1 MLISDKEKLIRL
13 EERFQYDLKKYIDYT
28 IALNIDENDY
38 SSEYL
43 LIKLIYSFNCYERA
57 AENIKIDFIQS
68 NLKLYKIEIESCI
81 SESDEVRNAE
91 FVKDY
96 FSISRLK
103 SNLLDLEKKIVE
115 NREDDK
121 NIDIATTYCSII
133 DNAKLLND
141 KYPKCSWVKHI
152 DQGALTILF
161 ENNIY
166 LFSYYADTIKNLRN
180 LNMIPINKA
189 NSWWYQIK
197 PLDDKRIGKIFEQF
211 SIKMNQNVFI
221 SDILI
226 ESAGLGIE
234 KFQKIQKDLAN
245 AIDWGRNQVPD
256 FDDLILGFMNE
267 PKTIPA
273 YKTWSDEDTKQDSDY
288 EFSMETFKKVNP
300 FKDEIIKALIDLV
313 DNDQQQVD
321 SKKRKEV
328 LAVAYLMLG
337 RSQKAVEILDD

>member
-115 NREDDK
+115 NSFVK
-121 NIDIATTYCSII
+121 P
-133 DNAKLLND
+133 NAGKPNAYITNALLVALTSPYPNFPLLN
-141 KYPKCSWVKHI
+141 KRFYSSHLINNTQLPT
-152 DQGALTILF
+152 TILPF
-161 ENNIY
+161 QF
-166 LFSYYADTIKNLRN
+166 LF
-180 LNMIPINKA
+180 
-189 NSWWYQIK
+189 
-197 PLDDKRIGKIFEQF
+197 
-211 SIKMNQNVFI
+211 
-221 SDILI
+221 
-226 ESAGLGIE
+226 
-234 KFQKIQKDLAN
+234 
-245 AIDWGRNQVPD
+245 
-256 FDDLILGFMNE
+256 
-267 PKTIPA
+267 
-273 YKTWSDEDTKQDSDY
+273 
-288 EFSMETFKKVNP
+288 
-300 FKDEIIKALIDLV
+300 
-313 DNDQQQVD
+313 
-321 SKKRKEV
+321 
-328 LAVAYLMLG
+328 
-337 RSQKAVEILDD
+337 